1 MEDVK
6 FWTTV
11 LQGSESPFI
20 YTGILLLG
28 AYMTLSKKLAEVK
41 GPIGALARWWT
52 GREERKITRAQQV
65 WRAKQAV
72 VDEQTDARVLD
83 LTEQVEYL
91 RDELKKTRL
100 ELAIALRNI
109 SRQVGQVTSQI
120 NHPSFI
126 PVPRSDE
133 GANTEPITK
142 VCV

>member
-6 FWTTV
+6 FWATV
-11 LQGSESPFI
+11 LESTDSPLV
-20 YTGILLLG
+20 YAAILGLG

-52 GREERKITRAQQV
+52 RREERRIERAQRV

-72 VDEQTDARVLD
+72 NDEQTDARVID

-91 RDELKKTRL
+91 REELKKTRL

-109 SRQVGQVTSQI
+109 SRQVGRIQ
-120 NHPSFI
+120 NPAHL
-126 PVPRSDE
+126 PVPRPSDE
-133 GANTEPITK
+133 ERDTQRMAP
-142 VCV
+142 VLVQY